1 MASEDSLQKKQFF
14 HGSYEDLPEG
24 TVLVPGAELGVQN
37 FPPAGDNTSVHLTD
51 RAYRAHEWGSDA
63 ARNRNKK
70 TVYVYEVDPHTD
82 PVHNEGMPGYQT
94 TSATIKSLNR
104 KGPRRRK

>member
-1 MASEDSLQKKQFF
+1 MSAEDALNLKQFF
-14 HGSYEDLPEG
+14 HGTYENLNVGD
-24 TVLVPGAELGVQN
+24 VLVPGAERGVQN
-37 FPPAGDNTSVHLTD
+37 FPPAGDNTLVHLTD

-63 ARNRNKK
+63 ARKRNKK

-82 PVHNEGMPGYQT
+82 PVQNEGMPGYQT
-94 TSATIKSLNR
+94 TSATVKRLNS